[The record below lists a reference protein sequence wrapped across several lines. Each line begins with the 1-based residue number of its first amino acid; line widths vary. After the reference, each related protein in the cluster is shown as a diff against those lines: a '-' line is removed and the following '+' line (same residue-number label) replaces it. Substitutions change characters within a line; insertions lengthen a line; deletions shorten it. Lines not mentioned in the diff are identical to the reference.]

1 MVKNRSLQFARPTS
15 SALSIPGNDPWC
27 VDVKDPATAVMT
39 DFHERSAVTVSEHA
53 PIDKALEH
61 MKHAGVRAAFAVDE
75 KQQKVVGMISAYD
88 IQGEKPLRH
97 LEIVGCTQLSCSRDD
112 VLVRDIMEKVE
123 DWQVVSMADVE
134 HATVGLVLDAFNSS
148 GRSHI
153 AVVETSEEYGQRL
166 RGLFSS
172 ARIKRLVER

>member
-1 MVKNRSLQFARPTS
+1 MVKNRSLRLARPTI
-15 SALSIPGNDPWC
+15 AMLSIPGHDPWC
-27 VDVKDPATAVMT
+27 VELTDPATAVMT

-53 PIDKALEH
+53 AIDKALEH

-75 KQQKVVGMISAYD
+75 RLRKVVGMITAYD

-97 LEIVGCTQLSCSRDD
+97 LEIVGGTQLNCSRDD

-123 DWQVVSMADVE
+123 DWQVVSMAEVE
-134 HATVGLVLDAFNSS
+134 HATVGLVLDAFNQS

-153 AVVETSEEYGQRL
+153 AVVEASEEYGERL